1 MKISA
6 DLSAYYGCRG
16 IGVVTAMMKY
26 LISYSAIN
34 GLRMGMIELYLTEM
48 ANPLLFPIQ
57 YPMRNTDPPATY
69 VLFYIIIK

>member
-1 MKISA
+1 
-6 DLSAYYGCRG
+6 
-16 IGVVTAMMKY
+16 MMKY